1 MTCDTMQVNA
11 TNRQRQWTMARAQRA
26 FQAASVFGYVVEDI
40 LQQLF
45 EQWMETMLACLPKE
59 RLMLCKRPL
68 YKAGNGVKVTSYIPF
83 KERDVTHI
91 RTIYSGTITAALR
104 LTAKQ
109 DKRVHNQ
116 R

>member
-1 MTCDTMQVNA
+1 M
-11 TNRQRQWTMARAQRA
+11 
-26 FQAASVFGYVVEDI
+26 EDI